1 MAVYVAPPTANERL
15 EALDEHYK
23 IFLKEYD
30 AFRSGKKVS
39 GPRARKM
46 LQNIGK
52 LTKIIREDIM
62 EKMHSRKAAIVKPK
76 VIFEDDEVVPVAQP
90 IKVEEVEV
98 QESLDFGLGFPVI
111 SSKAENP
118 IEEEVVVEEPVDD
131 GVVDALQETL
141 NLETPEEK
149 V

>member
-1 MAVYVAPPTANERL
+1 MANAYVAPPTPKERL
-15 EALDEHYK
+15 DSLTENYEL
-23 IFLKEYD
+23 FLKEYD

-39 GPRARKM
+39 GPRARKI
-46 LQNIGK
+46 LQNVEK
-52 LTKIIREDIM
+52 VAKYIRKDIVD
-62 EKMHSRKAAIVKPK
+62 KMKARKAAIVKPK
-76 VIFEDDEVVPVAQP
+76 VTLIDDEVAPVAQP

-111 SSKAENP
+111 SSTAENS
-118 IEEEVVVEEPVDD
+118 IEEVVVEEPVDD
-131 GVVDALQETL
+131 GVVDSLQETL